1 MIRKGILVATDLGL
15 LAYWVLTALGI
26 VSVGGDPTL
35 KAWNW
40 SFLPLDLL
48 AIAAGL
54 VSSSLSRRKRIAV
67 PLYAAALALTH
78 AAGLMALSFFVL
90 WGTWDLSWWLV
101 NLWLAG
107 MPLALALAS
116 VPTLRAADRMRAEL
130 PPPSANE
137 DDPALQPE

>member
-1 MIRKGILVATDLGL
+1 MRKGILVATDLGL

-26 VSVGGDPTL
+26 VSVGGDTML

-48 AIAAGL
+48 AIFARLAA
-54 VSSSLSRRKRIAV
+54 SFLSHRKRIAV
-67 PLYAAALALTH
+67 PLYATALALTH

-90 WGTWDLSWWLV
+90 WGKWDLPWWLV

-107 MPLALALAS
+107 LPIVLVLAS
-116 VPTLRAADRMRAEL
+116 VVRGRFT
-130 PPPSANE
+130 
-137 DDPALQPE
+137 DPKAQAHA